1 MELSEELKNCLLE
14 ADDVVLER
22 GLEFTSPELVVYC
35 LSDYGTVR
43 LLAANPEVNL
53 GQFEKD
59 LLAYLE
65 SYFPEKQR
73 KYKKNEGAEHSV
85 SYDDVLKDA
94 ARIAKED
101 GAEKISVCHYLY
113 SIIENKRLSASYFM
127 RKNGFS
133 IELLAAARLFE
144 KQHPE
149 FFELKN
155 MEIQDFSAIAEEA
168 AASMQSSESV
178 LEKFSRNL
186 VEEARNGKLDLLVGR
201 QEEIERTIE
210 ILCRRT
216 KNNPLHVGDAG
227 VGKTS
232 ITEGLAQRIA
242 EGNVPEFLKDAEI
255 YSVEMGS
262 LVAGTKFRG
271 DFEKRVKSLV
281 EELQKKN
288 KAILFIDEIHTIIGA
303 GTGNNAGGLDA
314 ANILKPALA
323 KGNLRCIGSTTFEE
337 YTKTF
342 EHDRALARRFQKI
355 DILEP
360 TRDECVKIL
369 SGIKEKYENF
379 HRVKYSPDS
388 LVAAVD
394 LSIRFF
400 TDRRLPDKAIDILDE
415 SGVYARLH
423 KKTRGT
429 SDVPLVTVNEIR
441 RVVSRTAKVP
451 LENLTSKEKE
461 RLSGFDERIKSE
473 IFGQDLAVQSVCNAV
488 KKARAGFR
496 NLEKPEASFLFVGPT
511 GVGKTE
517 LAKVLSAELG
527 IKLLRFDMSEYQEA
541 YSISRLIGSAP
552 GYVGYENG
560 GVLTEAVRKEG
571 HAVILFDEIEK
582 AHEDIYN
589 ALLQVLDYGTLTD
602 SQGRKADFRN
612 CLIIFTSN
620 CGARDMGKNS
630 VGFGTEGDKKTQG
643 RFVLKDA
650 VEKTFSP
657 EFRNR
662 LDSIVYFESLGKDM
676 ALKIAKKSIGAI
688 EARLDSK
695 KVKLELDD
703 AAVEFIAMQ
712 GMSEEFGARNIQRFA
727 EEKIASPLIDELLF
741 GKLINGGL
749 VKVCL
754 ENGDI
759 KCQVV

>member
-1 MELSEELKNCLLE
+1 MELSDELKEYLLE
-14 ADDVVLER
+14 ADEVVVER
-22 GLEFTSPELVVYC
+22 GLECSSPELVVFC
-35 LSDYGTVR
+35 LIGSVAMGI
-43 LLAANPEVNL
+43 LAANQEVNL
-53 GQFEKD
+53 GNLEKD
-59 LLAYLE
+59 LLDYLE
-65 SYFPEKQR
+65 KYFPEKQK
-73 KYKKNEGAEHSV
+73 KYRMNEIVEHSV
-85 SYDDVLKDA
+85 TYDQVLETA
-94 ARIAKED
+94 AKVAKEEL
-101 GAEKISVCHYLY
+101 AEKISIYHYLF
-113 SIIENKRLSASYFM
+113 SVIENKNTSASYYM

-133 IELLAAARLFE
+133 VEQLAAARLFE
-144 KQHPE
+144 KTHPQ
-149 FFELKN
+149 FFEMGRN
-155 MEIQDFSAIAEEA
+155 EMQDFSAIAEEA
-168 AASMQSSESV
+168 AAVVQSNESI
-178 LEKFSRNL
+178 LEKYGRNL
-186 VEEARNGKLDLLVGR
+186 VEDAKAGKMDLLLGR
-201 QEEIERTIE
+201 EEEIERTIE

-232 ITEGLAQRIA
+232 ITEGLAKRIA
-242 EGNVPEFLKDAEI
+242 DGDVPEFLLDAEI

-281 EELQKKN
+281 DELQKKK

-303 GTGNNAGGLDA
+303 GAGNNGGGLDA

-337 YTKTF
+337 FTKTF

-360 TRDECVKIL
+360 TRDESIKIL
-369 SGIKEKYENF
+369 LGIKEKYEDF

-388 LVAAVD
+388 IVAAVD

-400 TDRRLPDKAIDILDE
+400 TDRRLPDKAIDVLDE

-423 KKTRGT
+423 KKAKGT
-429 SDVPLVTVNEIR
+429 SDVPSVTVNEIR
-441 RVVSRTAKVP
+441 KVVSRTTKVP
-451 LENLTSKEKE
+451 LENITSREKEK
-461 RLSGFDERIKSE
+461 LGGFDARIKAE
-473 IFGQDLAVQSVCNAV
+473 IFGQDQAVQAVCSAV

-517 LAKVLSAELG
+517 LAKVLASELG
-527 IKLLRFDMSEYQEA
+527 VKLLRFDMSEYQES

-612 CLIIFTSN
+612 CLVIFTSN
-620 CGARDMGKNS
+620 CGARDMGRNS
-630 VGFGTEGDKKTQG
+630 VGFGTAGDRRIQS
-643 RFVLKDA
+643 RYVLKDA

-676 ALKIAKKSIGAI
+676 ALKIAEKSIKTI
-688 EARLDSK
+688 ESRLEAK
-695 KVKLELDD
+695 KVRLEIDL
-703 AAVEFIAMQ
+703 AAVEFIAFQ

-727 EEKIASPLIDELLF
+727 EEKIASPLIDEILF
-741 GKLINGGL
+741 GSLVNGGR

-754 ENGDI
+754 DGGDI
-759 KCQVV
+759 KCLVV